1 MIVLGTRAETLVSD
15 LEENTA
21 EEGMHMTAQQ
31 VGGVWI
37 LVFGFIVFAS
47 SFMLARLAV
56 RQHGGMLAL
65 IGSSVLRWV
74 TRILAFLLW
83 GLGLATYYR

>member
-1 MIVLGTRAETLVSD
+1 
-15 LEENTA
+15 
-21 EEGMHMTAQQ
+21 MTAQQ
-31 VGGVWI
+31 IGGLWI
-37 LVFGFIVFAS
+37 VAFGVLVFAS

-56 RQHGGMLAL
+56 RQQGGLLAL
-65 IGSSVLRWV
+65 IGTSVLRWV